1 MFDCA
6 GYVFGSGLVFHS
18 GKKKG
23 GEEKGAAFVALNP
36 ASGGEESLTAGHL
49 KAGQGPLP
57 CPFPSLHLYHTLGEG
72 SQPHGHGSCCQ
83 ALLKWGVLRG
93 EWP

>member
-18 GKKKG
+18 GKKG

-57 CPFPSLHLYHTLGEG
+57 
-72 SQPHGHGSCCQ
+72 
-83 ALLKWGVLRG
+83 ALSPLCTSTTPWEKETGPMAMACAVR
-93 EWP
+93 P